1 MAVRAKTPTFY
12 VYNLFMSIS
21 NSYFTMVQ
29 HGRAAWWAALL
40 LLGACNTGSN
50 QAAGGSD
57 STAAL
62 AINDSSFAR
71 HIKMLASDSFEGRK
85 PFTVGEERTIDYL
98 ATQFKQLG
106 LQPGNGDSYLQEVP
120 MVEIRSVPAGQLVIK
135 GKTGSI
141 SLNYLDDYV
150 AATRRVQ
157 DQVKVDNSPIVF
169 AGYGIVAPEY
179 NWNDY
184 AGLDVKGKTVL
195 VLVNDPGF
203 VDSSLF
209 KGRTMTYYGRWTYK
223 FEEAARQGATGVI
236 IIHDTK
242 PASYPWTV
250 VRSSWSKSKLYLQT
264 ADNNMSRAVM
274 EGWIS
279 TTSAARLFQLAGVSP
294 DLLKEAGKKGFKPV
308 DLGVTTSLVIDNQLK
323 KSTSHNVLAVWPGT
337 DRKDEYIIYSAHW
350 DHFGKGEAING
361 DSIYNGAV
369 DNGTG
374 TAALLEIA
382 AAFTKA
388 PKPSRSVV
396 FISVTGEEQGLLGS
410 EYYTTHPVYPVLKT
424 VADINMDVLQPFGR
438 MKDIGVVGYG
448 QSELDTYAEQGAA
461 EQHRTVHGEPDPS
474 GGWYFRSDH
483 FNFAKVGIPS
493 LYIENGI
500 ESVTHEAGW
509 GKAQGEEYNHT
520 RYHSPKDEYSD
531 AWDFSGM
538 VEDARLLFRIG
549 QRLSNERSF
558 PKWKPGSEFKAIR
571 EKQ

>member
-1 MAVRAKTPTFY
+1 
-12 VYNLFMSIS
+12 
-21 NSYFTMVQ
+21 MVQ
-29 HGRAAWWAALL
+29 NRQRIWCAAIL
-40 LLGACNTGSN
+40 LLGACHSGADHTAGSR
-50 QAAGGSD
+50 D
-57 STAAL
+57 TTAAQ

-85 PFTVGEERTIDYL
+85 PFTIGEERTIDYL
-98 ATQFKQLG
+98 AAQFKQLG
-106 LQPGNGDSYLQEVP
+106 LQPGNGNSYLQEVP
-120 MVEIRSVPAGQLVIK
+120 MVEIRSVPAGPLVIK
-135 GKTGSI
+135 GKAGAI

-157 DQVKVDNSPIVF
+157 DQVTVENSPIVF

-195 VLVNDPGF
+195 VMVNDPGF
-203 VDSSLF
+203 TDSSLF
-209 KGRTMTYYGRWTYK
+209 KGKTMTYYGRWTYK
-223 FEEAARQGATGVI
+223 FEEAARQGATGII

-250 VRSSWSKSKLYLQT
+250 VRSGWSKSKLYLQT

-279 TTSAARLFQLAGVSP
+279 TGSAARLFQLAGVSAN
-294 DLLKEAGKKGFKPV
+294 LLQQAGKKGFKPV
-308 DLGVTTSLVIDNQLK
+308 ELGVTTSLVINNQLK
-323 KSTSHNVLAVWPGT
+323 KSTSHNVLALWPGT
-337 DRKDEYIIYSAHW
+337 DRKEEYIIYSAHW

-369 DNGTG
+369 DNATG

-382 AAFTKA
+382 TAFTKA
-388 PKPSRSVV
+388 KKPSRSVL

-410 EYYTTHPVYPVLKT
+410 EYYTTHPVYAVKKT
-424 VADINMDVLQPFGR
+424 VANINMDVLQPFGR

-448 QSELDTYAEQGAA
+448 QSELDAYAEQEAA
-461 EQHRTVHGEPDPS
+461 AQHRTVHGEPDPS

-493 LYIENGI
+493 LYMENGI
-500 ESVTHEAGW
+500 ESVDHEAGW
-509 GKAQGEEYNHT
+509 GKEQGEVYNHT

-531 AWDFSGM
+531 TWNFSGM
-538 VEDARLLFRIG
+538 VEDARLLFHIG
-549 QRLSNERSF
+549 YRLSNESVY
-558 PKWKPGSEFKAIR
+558 PGWKPGSEFKAIR

>member
-1 MAVRAKTPTFY
+1 MVLHRTMAW
-12 VYNLFMSIS
+12 
-21 NSYFTMVQ
+21 
-29 HGRAAWWAALL
+29 GALL
-40 LLGACNTGSN
+40 LLGACHPGNGDS
-50 QAAGGSD
+50 AAGQD

-62 AINDSSFAR
+62 VINDSSFAR

-85 PFTVGEERTIDYL
+85 PFTRGEDLTIDYL

-106 LQPGNGDSYLQEVP
+106 LQPGNGNSYVQEVP
-120 MVEIRSVPAGQLVIK
+120 MVEIRSVPAGDLVIK
-135 GKTGSI
+135 GKSGTL
-141 SLNYLDDYV
+141 SLKYLDEFV

-157 DQVKVDNSPIVF
+157 DQVTVDNSPIVF

-179 NWNDY
+179 GWNDY

-203 VDSSLF
+203 TDSTLF

-279 TTSAARLFQLAGVSP
+279 TESAARLFQLAGVSP
-294 DLLKEAGKKGFKPV
+294 ELLKQAGKKGFKPV
-308 DLGVTTSLVIDNQLK
+308 DLVVTTSLVINNQLK
-323 KSTSHNVLAVWPGT
+323 KSTSHNVLALLPGT
-337 DRKDEYIIYSAHW
+337 ERKDEYIIYSAHW

-369 DNGTG
+369 DNASG

-382 AAFTKA
+382 GAFSKA
-388 PKPSRSVV
+388 KPPSRSVL

-410 EYYTTHPVYPVLKT
+410 EYYTTHPVYPVAKT
-424 VADINMDVLQPFGR
+424 VANINMDVLQPFGR

-448 QSELDTYAEQGAA
+448 QSELDDYAEKAAA
-461 EQHRTVHGEPDPS
+461 EQQRTVHGEPDPS

-500 ESVTHEAGW
+500 ESVNHEPGW
-509 GKAQGEEYNHT
+509 GKAQGEEYNHV
-520 RYHSPKDEYSD
+520 RYHSPKDEYSNS
-531 AWDFSGM
+531 WDFSGM
-538 VEDARLLFRIG
+538 VEDARLLFGIG
-549 QRLSNERSF
+549 YRLSNESSF

-571 EKQ
+571 EK

>member
-1 MAVRAKTPTFY
+1 MVLQRTMAW
-12 VYNLFMSIS
+12 
-21 NSYFTMVQ
+21 
-29 HGRAAWWAALL
+29 GALL
-40 LLGACNTGSN
+40 LLGACNS
-50 QAAGGSD
+50 GGGDTPGGVED

-85 PFTVGEERTIDYL
+85 PFTKGEDLTIDYL
-98 ATQFKQLG
+98 STQFKQLG
-106 LQPGNGDSYLQEVP
+106 LQPGNGSSYVQEVP
-120 MVEIRSVPAGQLVIK
+120 MVEIRSVPAGDLVIK
-135 GKTGSI
+135 GKSGSL
-141 SLNYLDDYV
+141 SLKYLDEYV

-157 DQVKVDNSPIVF
+157 DLVKVENSPIVF

-179 NWNDY
+179 GWNDY

-203 VDSSLF
+203 TDSTLF

-250 VRSSWSKSKLYLQT
+250 VRSSWSKSRLYLQT
-264 ADNNMSRAVM
+264 ADNNLSRAVM
-274 EGWIS
+274 EGWMS
-279 TTSAARLFQLAGVSP
+279 TESATRLFQLAGVSP
-294 DLLKEAGKKGFKPV
+294 DLLKQAGKKGFKPV
-308 DLGVTTSLVIDNQLK
+308 DLGVTTSLVINNQLK
-323 KSTSHNVLAVWPGT
+323 KSTSHNVLALLPGT

-369 DNGTG
+369 DNATG

-382 AAFTKA
+382 AAFSKA
-388 PKPSRSVV
+388 KPPSRSVL

-410 EYYTTHPVYPVLKT
+410 EYYTTHPVYPVAKT
-424 VADINMDVLQPFGR
+424 VANINMDVLQPFGR

-448 QSELDTYAEQGAA
+448 QSELDEYAVEAA
-461 EQHRTVHGEPDPS
+461 GRQHRTVHGEPDPS

-500 ESVTHEAGW
+500 ESVNHEPGW
-509 GKAQGEEYNHT
+509 GKAQGEEYNHV

-531 AWDFSGM
+531 SWDFSGM
-538 VEDARLLFRIG
+538 VEDARLLFQIG
-549 QRLSNERSF
+549 HRLSTENTF
-558 PKWKPGSEFKAIR
+558 PEWKPGSEFKAIR
-571 EKQ
+571 EK